1 MNNKNNGLLKAINK
15 IGKFI
20 MVTTIILFILLILT
34 NAYKFL
40 KVWDVHPFI
49 IISLF
54 VVAGLCSLLAYIIG
68 TSKELDEEKVYWE
81 RKKQKNE

>member
-1 MNNKNNGLLKAINK
+1 MNNKNKGLLKATNK
-15 IGKFI
+15 IGKYI

-40 KVWDVHPFI
+40 KALDVHPFI

-54 VVAGLCSLLAYIIG
+54 IVASLCSLLAHIIG
-68 TSKELDEEKVYWE
+68 SAKELDEEKKYW
-81 RKKQKNE
+81 